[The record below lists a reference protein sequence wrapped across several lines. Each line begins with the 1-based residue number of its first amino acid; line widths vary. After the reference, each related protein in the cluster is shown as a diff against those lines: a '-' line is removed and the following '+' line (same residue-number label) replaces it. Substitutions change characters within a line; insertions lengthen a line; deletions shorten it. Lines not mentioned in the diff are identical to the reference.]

1 MKETVVHALFSMA
14 LLCFSMLVA
23 LIGIGFLVAALY
35 MGLTHWLPPA
45 GAAAATGMSMLLATL
60 ILLGICKAL
69 VAPSKRKPGA
79 QDAPPDEISS
89 LMREAA
95 ALGSVTRQLERTVQ
109 EHKPLVTASTF
120 AFGFYL
126 GVNPEARRSLGR
138 AIANATSH
146 GLDSVRREQERRR

>member
-1 MKETVVHALFSMA
+1 MA

-23 LIGIGFLVAALY
+23 LVGVGFLVAALY
-35 MGLTHWLPPA
+35 MGLTNWLSPA
-45 GAAAATGMSMLLATL
+45 EAAAATGVIMLVVTL
-60 ILLGICKAL
+60 ILLAICKAL
-69 VAPSKRKPGA
+69 VTPSRPKPG
-79 QDAPPDEISS
+79 DEPPDEISG

-138 AIANATSH
+138 ALSDAASH
-146 GLDSVRREQERRR
+146 GLDSVRRGNQNRH